1 MNRLVVCVVGGVPA
15 LIAVTE
21 PDRMLALWPATA
33 DADLR
38 LMVAWGLSTMA
49 LVAVLAG
56 CSARFAVK
64 VLCGFSILWDLSWG
78 GTMGLV
84 AAALNLICVLL
95 L

>member
-1 MNRLVVCVVGGVPA
+1 MNRLLVCVVGGVPA
-15 LIAVTE
+15 LMALTE
-21 PDRMLALWPATA
+21 PDRVLALWPETP

-64 VLCGFSILWDLSWG
+64 VLCGVSIMWDLSWG

-84 AAALNLICVLL
+84 AAALNLVCVLSL
-95 L
+95 